1 MSYARV
7 MLRLRTVV
15 GERDPNLLSSLFR
28 SRGTR
33 TFYQVRIGTDT
44 RDEANDL
51 CGKIRRA
58 GQGCLVLRNG
68 RA

>member
-1 MSYARV
+1 
-7 MLRLRTVV
+7 
-15 GERDPNLLSSLFR
+15 
-28 SRGTR
+28 
-33 TFYQVRIGTDT
+33 VRIGTDT

-51 CGKIRRA
+51 CGKIRRV